1 MEYSQALVAAGITAR
16 DAAIAQDA
24 DALFE
29 AGARL
34 YNVCRACH
42 NRYINEAGN

>member
-1 MEYSQALVAAGITAR
+1 MAAV
-16 DAAIAQDA
+16 DAKDA

-29 AGARL
+29 VGGKL

-42 NRYINEAGN
+42 QVYARPEDARP